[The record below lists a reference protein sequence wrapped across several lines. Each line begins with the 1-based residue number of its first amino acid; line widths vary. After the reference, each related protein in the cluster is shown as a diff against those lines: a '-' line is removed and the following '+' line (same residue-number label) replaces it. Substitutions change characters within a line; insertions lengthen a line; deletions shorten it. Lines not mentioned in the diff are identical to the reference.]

1 MSPKLDKKY
10 NQLMKLPVVDR
21 LSLVKMVLMGTADF
35 NYQDVDASET
45 LWNAKDLIIDFE
57 QNVSIK

>member
-10 NQLMKLPVVDR
+10 NQLMKLPVADR

-35 NYQDVDASET
+35 DYQDVDAGDT

-57 QNVSIK
+57 QNVSIA

>member
-21 LSLVKMVLMGTADF
+21 LALVKMVLMGTADF
-35 NYQDVDASET
+35 DFEGSDAGDI
-45 LWNAKDLIIDFE
+45 LWNAKDLVIDFE
-57 QNVSIK
+57 QNVEIV

>member
-21 LSLVKMVLMGTADF
+21 LALVKMVLMGTADF
-35 NYQDVDASET
+35 DFKGSDAGDI
-45 LWNAKDLIIDFE
+45 LWNAKDLVIDFE
-57 QNVSIK
+57 QNVEIV